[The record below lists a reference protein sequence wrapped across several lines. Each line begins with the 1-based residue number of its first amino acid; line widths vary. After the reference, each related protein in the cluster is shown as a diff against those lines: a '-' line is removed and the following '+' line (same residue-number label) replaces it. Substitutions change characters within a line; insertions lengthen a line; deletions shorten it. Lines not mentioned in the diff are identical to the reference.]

1 LQGKADN
8 VQYRSKKVI
17 SHDECKKC
25 CLDQVDRLAVMLGI
39 DPSPVIELVEKEFKK
54 GKIKTAP
61 EYAELI
67 FKTFHKHTGILDP
80 YEEIKR
86 ESTYEAQRLLPM
98 VEKHAGKRYSGLQ
111 KLIEMAIVGNMID
124 YGAFHDISIEDFIIH
139 ALNAPYFKL
148 EIDAFS
154 KDLKG
159 SKKILYIADNAGE
172 IVFDAILIEKI
183 KKMGKDITVAVRG
196 EPIINDVTYQDAV
209 NAGIDKH
216 AKIISTGA
224 RIPGIIL
231 DKCSKEFIKKYNDAD
246 LVIAKGQGNFETLY
260 FETKKPKKLYYL
272 FVVKCNSVAR
282 LISANVKEKVLMKAI

>member
-1 LQGKADN
+1 M
-8 VQYRSKKVI
+8 I

-25 CLDQVDRLAVMLGI
+25 CIDQVHRLAIMLGI
-39 DPSPVIELVEKEFKK
+39 DPGPVLELVEKEFKK
-54 GKIKTAP
+54 GEIKTAP

-67 FKTFHKHTGILDP
+67 FKTFHKHTGIHDP
-80 YEEIKR
+80 YEEIKK

-98 VEKHAGKRYSGLQ
+98 VEKHAGERYSGIQ

-124 YGAFHDISIEDFIIH
+124 YGAFHEISIEEFIVY

-148 EIDAFS
+148 ELDEFE
-154 KDLKG
+154 KDLKA
-159 SKKILYIADNAGE
+159 SKKILYLADNAGE
-172 IVFDAILIEKI
+172 IVFDAILIEEI
-183 KKMGKDITVAVRG
+183 KKMGKEITVAVRG
-196 EPIINDVTYQDAV
+196 EPIINDVTYEDAV
-209 NAGIDKH
+209 NAGIDKY

-231 DKCSKEFIKKYNDAD
+231 DKCSKEFVKEYNKAD

-260 FETKKPKKLYYL
+260 FEAKKPKKLYYL

-282 LISANVKEKVLMKAI
+282 LIGANVKEKVLMKAE